1 MELAADGVM
10 FTFEDDTQAETAWFT
25 GGQKYNIE
33 WVLGGN
39 MCLHACKH
47 VHIPEARALT
57 TPILLAP
64 PILTVQRHSSVYRL
78 GLLTHHSLVPL

>member
-33 WVLGGN
+33 WVLGIQGN
-39 MCLHACKH
+39 MCMHACM
-47 VHIPEARALT
+47 HI
-57 TPILLAP
+57 
-64 PILTVQRHSSVYRL
+64 YRRL
-78 GLLTHHSLVPL
+78 MP